1 MHLTMGQFILIV
13 LVGWIVFVFLQ
24 LRRLTHICFMHVKDQ
39 IRAELEAGQE
49 VFRSNARSAR
59 RRGET
64 VGLHQPTM
72 VSLANP
78 ARYVR
83 LLPGPLF
90 PLMPIRQQIRG
101 VWIWWTPLVL
111 YPTEKWL
118 DELRVSV
125 AHFFGVQP
133 EELHR
138 DHFNIRRRRVWF
150 GRATG

>member
-1 MHLTMGQFILIV
+1 MHLTMGQLILIV

-24 LRRLTHICFMHVKDQ
+24 LRHLTNICFKHVKDL

-49 VFRSNARSAR
+49 AFRANARSAR
-59 RRGET
+59 RRGEA

-90 PLMPIRQQIRG
+90 PLLPIRQQIRG
-101 VWIWWTPLVL
+101 VWIWWTPLVE
-111 YPTEKWL
+111 YPTQEWQDKL
-118 DELRVSV
+118 SRSV
-125 AHFFGVQP
+125 AHFFGVLP
-133 EELHR
+133 EELEPGS
-138 DHFNIRRRRVWF
+138 FNIRRRRVWF
-150 GRATG
+150 GRAGS

>member
-1 MHLTMGQFILIV
+1 MDLTLSQLILIA
-13 LVGWIVFVFLQ
+13 LVGWIIFVFLQ
-24 LRRLTHICFMHVKDQ
+24 LRRLTNICFMHVKDL

-49 VFRSNARSAR
+49 AFRSNARSAR
-59 RRGET
+59 RRGEA

-90 PLMPIRQQIRG
+90 ALMPVRQQIRG
-101 VWIWWTPLVL
+101 VWIWWTPLVTF
-111 YPTEKWL
+111 PTQEWL
-118 DELRVSV
+118 DDLGASV

-133 EELHR
+133 GELER
-138 DHFNIRRRRVWF
+138 GNFNMRRRRVWF
-150 GRATG
+150 GRASS